1 MNANSE
7 RIEIS
12 RDLLEK
18 AEKARSV
25 LLPTKSELK
34 YKKEYDKF
42 LQWMEVN
49 RMDSKN
55 TSETVM
61 LAYFQEMSELYSP
74 NSLWT
79 KRSMLKLMMRI
90 HDDIDGSKFHELE
103 AFLKRKSKG
112 YEPKKSQVFSRE
124 DIVKFLKNASDQE
137 YLLHKAFFD
146 KFFTSPA
153 NDINY
158 VIFVQVRN

>member
-1 MNANSE
+1 MVAMEMSTDKFVDICHIVFLIIFKFVKMNANSE

-12 RDLLEK
+12 SDLLEK

-61 LAYFQEMSELYSP
+61 LAYFQEMVFIYSFSLICELVYFSYSL
-74 NSLWT
+74 NC
-79 KRSMLKLMMRI
+79 
-90 HDDIDGSKFHELE
+90 
-103 AFLKRKSKG
+103 
-112 YEPKKSQVFSRE
+112 
-124 DIVKFLKNASDQE
+124 IVLIRCGLSGQC
-137 YLLHKAFFD
+137 
-146 KFFTSPA
+146 
-153 NDINY
+153 
-158 VIFVQVRN
+158 